1 MISIEELSEAKF
13 DEDNLQKL
21 ELVISLEETISSC
34 EVVLPRIFVWTIFHY
49 CFLKPGTFLFSDLDL
64 QLIDDVD
71 AHHMFWCLMELPRKN
86 IFLLIAAQILQEQDF
101 KVG

>member
-1 MISIEELSEAKF
+1 MTKTT
-13 DEDNLQKL
+13 NKL

-49 CFLKPGTFLFSDLDL
+49 CFLKPGTFLFLEL
-64 QLIDDVD
+64 HLFDDVD
-71 AHHMFWCLMELPRKN
+71 THHMFWCLMGLPRKN
-86 IFLLIAAQILQEQDF
+86 IFLLIAAQILQEKDF